1 MNAFTLSPLG
11 PELLVAID
19 GHVDASAL
27 ASFTALRLGEREHL
41 VLGATVQDLPPLGAA
56 LAIDVGDAWEGW
68 TLAGPGARDMLARIC
83 TLDLDRFAQ
92 QAATRTAMA
101 GIPVLLRRTGETSWE
116 LRVDVSYAAWF
127 EAWLKQA

>member
-1 MNAFTLSPLG
+1 MIDFTLATLG
-11 PELLVAID
+11 PERLVAID
-19 GHVDASAL
+19 GPVEASAL

-56 LAIDVGDAWEGW
+56 LAIDVGDSWEGW
-68 TLAGPGARDMLARIC
+68 TLRGPGARDLLARIC
-83 TLDLDRFAQ
+83 ALDLDRFMP

-116 LRVDVSYAAWF
+116 LRVDSSYAAWF
-127 EAWLKQA
+127 EAWLKQT